1 MNINK
6 KSWKITNDNF
16 LKLCQMYLF
25 CNALIDCVEIYLPV
39 QEDINY
45 LENSYNSGEKMKI
58 KQKHELR
65 SYIRTHMVR

>member
-1 MNINK
+1 
-6 KSWKITNDNF
+6 
-16 LKLCQMYLF
+16 MYLF